1 MTEDRKL
8 KIVQFCDNYYPQ
20 IDGVVKVVDNSTKI
34 MNTFYSAK
42 VVVPNYKNNKY
53 DDSNLTYEVLRRKTT
68 SINFN
73 GIEIPLPRTT
83 RKITNLIKK
92 YDANIFH
99 IHSPF
104 FVGKYAIKLAKRY
117 KIPIIGTFH
126 SQFKKDILSYV
137 NNEKLANMLIKN
149 IVKVFNECTEVW
161 APSNATAEVLR
172 SYGYKKDIYIMENG
186 TDFIFP
192 NNIVEITTHIK
203 EKYNIKNNHKNLLF
217 VGQIREV
224 KNISFILNTIKL
236 LIEKDDNYHLYLVGE
251 GSDRIK
257 YEEWIEENELIGN
270 IHFIGKIEDKQI
282 LAGIYA
288 SCDLFFFPSTYD
300 NAPIVVREASIMKT
314 PVLLPLNSVAS
325 EPFVDGVNGYLEEL
339 NIEKMKNKIIDIFN
353 DEKNMK
359 KVGERAAKE
368 IPISYDNMVQKNN
381 RKI

>member
-1 MTEDRKL
+1 
-8 KIVQFCDNYYPQ
+8 
-20 IDGVVKVVDNSTKI
+20 
-34 MNTFYSAK
+34 
-42 VVVPNYKNNKY
+42 
-53 DDSNLTYEVLRRKTT
+53 
-68 SINFN
+68 
-73 GIEIPLPRTT
+73 
-83 RKITNLIKK
+83 
-92 YDANIFH
+92 
-99 IHSPF
+99 
-104 FVGKYAIKLAKRY
+104 
-117 KIPIIGTFH
+117 
-126 SQFKKDILSYV
+126 
-137 NNEKLANMLIKN
+137 
-149 IVKVFNECTEVW
+149 
-161 APSNATAEVLR
+161 
-172 SYGYKKDIYIMENG
+172 MENG

-368 IPISYDNMVQKNN
+368 IPISYDNMVQKTIERYKVVIERYNEKN
-381 RKI
+381 AK